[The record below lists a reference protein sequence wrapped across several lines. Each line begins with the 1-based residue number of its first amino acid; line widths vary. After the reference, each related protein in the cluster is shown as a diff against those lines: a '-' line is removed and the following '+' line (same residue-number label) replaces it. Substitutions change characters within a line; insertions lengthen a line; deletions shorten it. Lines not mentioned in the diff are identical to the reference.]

1 MFKWAGLIIRE
12 DDDKFGTATFHP
24 TNPEHVRLILK
35 HARPKRQHQIPKVA
49 MCPGSCLTRLKRD
62 RCSEIVTP

>member
-49 MCPGSCLTRLKRD
+49 MCP
-62 RCSEIVTP
+62 EAA